1 MRLFAPIIVL
11 FLLTSC
17 GSAKKSTAPDIAG
30 KATYS
35 PSSKKEVTASN
46 SDAHHARKPA
56 TPLRKRE
63 LKQKYASVLKTTPR
77 KIKNRRL
84 YYFIDDWYGV
94 KYKWGGNTQSGVD
107 CSGLV
112 CQLYKE
118 VYGLKVKRTV
128 ATQHQE
134 TRNFKRMRRL
144 REGDFV
150 YFRTEG
156 NKPSHVGI
164 YLRNGYFVHASQTR
178 GVAINSLE
186 EDYWQ
191 RVYAGGGKVKKKK

>member
-1 MRLFAPIIVL
+1 MRLYAAIIVL
-11 FLLTSC
+11 VLVTSC
-17 GSAKKSTAPDIAG
+17 GSAKKSTTPDVANKAPQA
-30 KATYS
+30 S
-35 PSSKKEVTASN
+35 PNRKPVAASN
-46 SDAHHARKPA
+46 PGAHHAQKLSK
-56 TPLRKRE
+56 PLRKRE
-63 LKQKYASVLKTTPR
+63 LKQKYASILKTTPG

-94 KYKWGGNTQSGVD
+94 TYKWGGNTQSGVD

-112 CQLYKE
+112 CQLYKD
-118 VYGLKVKRTV
+118 VYGVKVKRTV

-156 NKPSHVGI
+156 NKLNHVGI
-164 YLRNGYFVHASQTR
+164 YLRNGYFVHASQSK
-178 GVAINSLE
+178 GVAINNLE
-186 EDYWQ
+186 EDFWQ